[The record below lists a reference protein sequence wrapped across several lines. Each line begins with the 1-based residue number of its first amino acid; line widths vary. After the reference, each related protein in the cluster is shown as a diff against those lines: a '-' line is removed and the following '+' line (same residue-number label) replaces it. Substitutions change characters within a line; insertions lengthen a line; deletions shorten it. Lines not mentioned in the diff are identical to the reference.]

1 MRIHL
6 FRARESK
13 RKGLTRKTRFLRL
26 NIVLL
31 VVCAG
36 AFRSSHQKS
45 RSRPLYYS
53 SPRRKDR
60 PAQDSIDGDT
70 GNRVHVRGSEYSTRS
85 SHQQERP
92 SQSPRLTNAKKQ
104 LDGEN
109 RDSPRNDTSLN
120 TTNLRRVEMKKEH
133 LDLIE
138 LMKLD
143 GRRGDETLGT
153 SCIKETES
161 LWSVRNERMLREVM
175 HRIRN
180 KKPFG

>member
-1 MRIHL
+1 MSHIFETKRNVWPTYRVAVRWRLQSLFPASMSGVMRIHL

-26 NIVLL
+26 NVVLL

-109 RDSPRNDTSLN
+109 RDSPG
-120 TTNLRRVEMKKEH
+120 TTRHSTQQTYVGSK
-133 LDLIE
+133 
-138 LMKLD
+138 
-143 GRRGDETLGT
+143 
-153 SCIKETES
+153 
-161 LWSVRNERMLREVM
+161 
-175 HRIRN
+175 
-180 KKPFG
+180 